1 MFSTFDV
8 SLNKQ
13 STAISPRGPRPARRQ
28 QVGLRQACENCRI
41 NRIKCNEEK
50 PCRSCQKRGTQCSN
64 SKSNSSR
71 STKDA
76 GSGST
81 AVVSESPSSLEGHEI
96 ISRQNEELQT
106 LRNRLAELEHQQK
119 EQRTAAE
126 PSTDGDL
133 SLNIMEYNPGLWQWE
148 GIWTTDLVT
157 KETLHHGPSSSFYFI
172 DRMSRYLRE
181 RIPGSSSDELRELH
195 TPTKSPSVLLSQGLS
210 SSEGCVSEETLSR
223 NQEEAYLNLFWNSYH
238 YTCPIL
244 HVTEFRE
251 YYASLWPSSDGTST
265 QTDPTRQPSALV
277 DIVLALC
284 MQYGSAFLPQD
295 TGACISDSETAPTGW
310 WLYQRCQ
317 KLLEHVA
324 LYPSISR
331 VQCQIYSVLYL
342 RNTSYRSSANSMLA
356 SAIQTAQ
363 VLGLHLE
370 SPSSLTLAKIN
381 VRKRIWWMLFMLDSD
396 VSIKMGRPSQICSSN
411 ITCTLPDDAED
422 EEAMMSFYASTNP
435 EVSWLSYHTQSIK
448 LCLMMRSIYT
458 HFYMR
463 CTEVMKTNNG
473 KSLYEDRSLLEC
485 CARDLFESMKKL
497 QDWISQVPGSLKISR
512 TGGGE
517 PFSTTRSTLV
527 FDPQVPFWLQRQ
539 AILLELQYHSYA
551 MYLYR
556 PFINFPPSS
565 TPDTPLTIRHNVSCL
580 THATTIT
587 NLLHQTLNEMDILNG
602 SHEAYEYQWDA
613 MISVLGF
620 TLSHPI
626 CPRTPS
632 ARKAIHTSIAVLE
645 MVGAYSQSSVG
656 RACSVFRNV
665 LDKIDFV
672 NKTLQDAVFGPPSQ
686 KQSPQASGQAQ
697 QAQSQN
703 HSPLTALSIVLDNRF
718 SPTMNLEREEDQTH
732 SNLLLDGNHLDGP
745 NPMHTI
751 MDSCSMFGTDDTN
764 LTRNYEVMLDFELG
778 TDSCSVD
785 WDQVS

>member
-13 STAISPRGPRPARRQ
+13 STAISPRGPRPARRK

-50 PCRSCQKRGTQCSN
+50 PCRSCRKRGTQCSN
-64 SKSNSSR
+64 SKRNNGRRTNESR
-71 STKDA
+71 S
-76 GSGST
+76 GSIT
-81 AVVSESPSSLEGHEI
+81 VVSESPSISSLERHEI
-96 ISRQNEELQT
+96 ISRQNDELQA
-106 LRNRLAELEHQQK
+106 LRKRLAELEHQQK

-126 PSTDGDL
+126 PPADARGVAMGRHMDNGSCHQGDSAPWPFVVL
-133 SLNIMEYNPGLWQWE
+133 L
-148 GIWTTDLVT
+148 
-157 KETLHHGPSSSFYFI
+157 FYRSHVEI
-172 DRMSRYLRE
+172 SPE
-181 RIPGSSSDELRELH
+181 RIPGSSLDELWGLH
-195 TPTKSPSVLLSQGLS
+195 SPTKSPSVLLSQGIS
-210 SSEGCVSEETLSR
+210 SSGGCVSGETLSR
-223 NQEEAYLNLFWNSYH
+223 TQEESYLNLFWHSYH
-238 YTCPIL
+238 VTCPIL

-251 YYASLWPSSDGTST
+251 YYASLWPSFDGTST

-284 MQYGSAFLPQD
+284 MQYGSAFLPRD
-295 TGACISDSETAPTGW
+295 TGAGISGSETAPTGW

-317 KLLEHVA
+317 KLLEHSA
-324 LYPSISR
+324 LHPSIFM

-342 RNTSYRSSANSMLA
+342 RNTSYRSLANSMLA

-370 SPSSLTLAKIN
+370 SPSSLTHAKIN

-422 EEAMMSFYASTNP
+422 EEAMMSFYASTST

-448 LCLMMRSIYT
+448 LCFMMRSIYT
-458 HFYMR
+458 RFYMR
-463 CTEVMKTNNG
+463 CTEVMKINNG
-473 KSLYEDRSLLEC
+473 KSLYEDRSLLEG

-497 QDWISQVPGSLKISR
+497 QDWIDQVPGSLKIPR
-512 TGGGE
+512 KGGGE

-527 FDPQVPFWLQRQ
+527 FDPQAPFWLQRQ
-539 AILLELQYHSYA
+539 AILLELQYHSSA

-556 PFINFPPSS
+556 PFISFPPSS
-565 TPDTPLTIRHNVSCL
+565 TPDTPLTIRHNISCL
-580 THATTIT
+580 THATTVT
-587 NLLHQTLNEMDILNG
+587 NLLHQTLSEMDILNG
-602 SHEAYEYQWDA
+602 SHEAYEYEWDA
-613 MISVLGF
+613 MISILGF
-620 TLSHPI
+620 ALSHPV

-632 ARKAIHTSIAVLE
+632 ARKAVHTSIAVLE

-656 RACSVFRNV
+656 RACSVFRSV

-672 NKTLQDAVFGPPSQ
+672 NKTLHDAIFGPPSQ
-686 KQSPQASGQAQ
+686 KQSPQASRKVQ

-703 HSPLTALSIVLDNRF
+703 HSPLTALSTFLDNRF
-718 SPTMNLEREEDQTH
+718 SPTMNLEREKDQTH
-732 SNLLLDGNHLDGP
+732 SNPLLDGNYLDGP
-745 NPMHTI
+745 NHMHTI
-751 MDSCSMFGTDDTN
+751 MDSCSMFGADDTN
-764 LTRNYEVMLDFELG
+764 PTRNYEVMLDFELEM
-778 TDSCSVD
+778 DSCSVD